1 MRNLYHATLTDALI
15 LKLFRDHEEDI
26 IAYIR
31 CRVGCRETARDLT
44 QEGYLRL
51 LRRRLPDLDH
61 LRAYLY
67 RIAERLVIDHLR
79 HASCWAREALSEDLP
94 CPRPA
99 PDRVAE
105 LQELCEML
113 LAALMTLPPARRD
126 VLLLRKLDGL
136 RYSAIAERLGIS
148 EKTVQRHLVQAL
160 LHCQRRLE
168 HPPARRWHGPRV
180 EWHDARGGETSA
192 SRG

>member
-1 MRNLYHATLTDALI
+1 MPATTLTNELVI
-15 LKLFRDHEEDI
+15 KLVRDHQEDI

-31 CRVGCRETARDLT
+31 RRVGCRETARDLT

-51 LRRRLPDLDH
+51 LRQRHLVNLDH

-79 HASCWAREALSEDLP
+79 QVQGSSSARVALSEDLP
-94 CPRPA
+94 CPRPT

-105 LQELCEML
+105 VRELCEIL
-113 LAALMTLPPARRD
+113 LDALTTLPPTRRD
-126 VLLLRKLDGL
+126 VLLLRKLDEL
-136 RYSAIAERLGIS
+136 RYSEIGKRLGIS

-168 HPPARRWHGPRV
+168 HPLPRR
-180 EWHDARGGETSA
+180 
-192 SRG
+192 

>member
-1 MRNLYHATLTDALI
+1 MPATVLTDALVV
-15 LKLFRDHEEDI
+15 KLYRDHKEDI
-26 IAYIR
+26 VAYIR
-31 CRVGCRETARDLT
+31 RRISCRETARDLT

-51 LRRRLPDLDH
+51 LRKRQLSSLDH

-67 RIAERLVIDHLR
+67 RVAERLVFDHLR
-79 HASCWAREALSEDLP
+79 QAHGSSWAREALSEDLP

-105 LQELCEML
+105 VRERCEIL
-113 LAALMTLPPARRD
+113 LDVLMSLPATRRD
-126 VLLLRKLDGL
+126 VLLLRKLDAL
-136 RYSAIAERLGIS
+136 SYSEIANRLGIS

-168 HPPARRWHGPRV
+168 HPLPWAFRPPA
-180 EWHDARGGETSA
+180 ARTAQCEA
-192 SRG
+192 